1 VFLSIDGTLLVQ
13 VVNFVLFI
21 VLLNVVFLRPVGRAI
36 AQRRGYIDGLARDI
50 ESGEAEV
57 RSARGTAE
65 EHRAAAR
72 READAAIAKARTTA
86 QNEAGDVTLG
96 YQQKAQT
103 IVEDAHR
110 QVGGEIEAARADEAR
125 IVDGLAQTMLERALG
140 TGAGA

>member
-21 VLLNVVFLRPVGRAI
+21 VLLNIVFLRPVGRAI
-36 AQRRGYIDGLARDI
+36 AQRRAYIDGLSRDI

-72 READAAIAKARTTA
+72 READAAIAKARVTA
-86 QNEAGDVTLG
+86 QNEAGQVTG
-96 YQQKAQT
+96 DYQSRAMG
-103 IVEDAHR
+103 IVEEAHR
-110 QVGGEIEAARADEAR
+110 QVGGEIEAARANEAQ
-125 IVDGLAQTMLERALG
+125 IVDGLAQTMLERAIG
-140 TGAGA
+140 SGAGA

>member
-1 VFLSIDGTLLVQ
+1 MFLSIDGTLLVQ

-21 VLLNVVFLRPVGRAI
+21 VLLNVAFLRPVGRAI
-36 AQRRGYIDGLARDI
+36 AQRRAYIDGLARDI

-72 READAAIAKARTTA
+72 READAAIAKARVTA
-86 QNEAGDVTLG
+86 QNEAGQVTG
-96 YQQKAQT
+96 DYQSRAIA

-110 QVGGEIEAARADEAR
+110 QVGGEIEAARTNEAQ
-125 IVDGLAQTMLERALG
+125 IVDGLAQTMLERAIG
-140 TGAGA
+140 SGAGA